1 MLDVL
6 RAQST
11 ATRGFV
17 RDTGVV
23 FGALTERQGQLRDL
37 IVNSNRLWETLA
49 QRDAELADTFR
60 VLPTFLREGRTTTR
74 RLTRFAEN
82 TNPLIDQLRPAAREL
97 SPTLIDLDALAP
109 DLKAFF
115 SDLDPL
121 VRAARRGLP
130 ATEQVLDNR
139 SRWSGA
145 SIPSCAASRR
155 SSITSGST
163 PGLAAFFAN
172 DSAVTQ
178 FSQPDFAQTGVLHV
192 LRTTNPTNPEM
203 LGVYPNR
210 ISSNRSNPYPE
221 PGAYDKLRTEGHLE
235 VFNSE
240 LCTANPVPA
249 PPAPSDPWLPA
260 DLQAL
265 IVRFVYGGP
274 ENADDAAAPCDQQAP
289 LGRVAEPPQ
298 GGRYPQ
304 LQPLP

>member
-1 MLDVL
+1 M
-6 RAQST
+6 
-11 ATRGFV
+11 
-17 RDTGVV
+17 V

-121 VRAARRGLP
+121 VRVARRGLP
-130 ATEQVLDNR
+130 ATEEVLDNTKPVVRRLDPFLR
-139 SRWSGA
+139 SLTPILDYVGLY
-145 SIPSCAASRR
+145 RR
-155 SSITSGST
+155 E
-163 PGLAAFFAN
+163 LAAFFAN

-192 LRTTNPTNPEM
+192 LRTTNPINPEM
-203 LGVYPNR
+203 LGV
-210 ISSNRSNPYPE
+210 SE
-221 PGAYDKLRTEGHLE
+221 PHRLQPVESLPRAGRLRQAAHRRPPRGLQQRALHGKPRAGPAGAL
-235 VFNSE
+235 
-240 LCTANPVPA
+240 
-249 PPAPSDPWLPA
+249 DPWLPA